1 MKLNRMHLLIG
12 LAALLAVPATYAQN
26 TACKSVEFSGAVLE
40 RFPNAPQGC
49 LDVVERDGQKFA
61 VYKADLVRISG
72 KTAFLK
78 FKLPDGTRSTTRAIK
93 TDPARRVL
101 IQGKPTRVQDLA
113 VGQELTLYVKVSEPV
128 LALAPASETEPLD
141 LQPLA
146 DEKTQV
152 ASADTE
158 QTTMPGT
165 ASGTY
170 TFGLAGL
177 LLLALASMFAFLRR
191 FPRHRMK

>member
-1 MKLNRMHLLIG
+1 MKGYRMYLLIG
-12 LAALLAVPATYAQN
+12 LAALLAVPASYAQS

-49 LDVVERDGQKFA
+49 LDVVERDGQTFA
-61 VYKADLVRISG
+61 VYKADLVRIARD
-72 KTAFLK
+72 TAFLK

-101 IQGKPTRVQDLA
+101 IQGRPTRVQDLA

-146 DEKTQV
+146 DERTQV
-152 ASADTE
+152 ASASTE
-158 QTTMPGT
+158 ETTMPST
-165 ASGTY
+165 AGWTY
-170 TFGLAGL
+170 TFGLAGA
-177 LLLALASMFAFLRR
+177 LLLAMAGILALMRG
-191 FPRHRMK
+191 FPRQRMK